1 MLTLLIVIFGS
12 HMWVQEL
19 CRDIYDDNQKLLPM
33 VVLYLKYWQVCWIL
47 CWQRMKYSFVSKAE
61 VYNTRRGKGS
71 SKFQKSFAVIKNQE
85 IYFNST
91 FFLLE
96 QFSLNYSK
104 FLLENQIQTD
114 VCIYYA
120 LFARNEIIQK
130 PSTPGIGKGVN
141 TLSLVLKTL
150 PIFSKSTYPYLLTQ
164 SQCNYL
170 L

>member
-33 VVLYLKYWQVCWIL
+33 VLLYLKYWQVCWIL

-91 FFLLE
+91 FFY
-96 QFSLNYSK
+96 QNN
-104 FLLENQIQTD
+104 FLLITQNSSWKIRSKQMSAYTTYFLQETKQS
-114 VCIYYA
+114 
-120 LFARNEIIQK
+120 RNLQRL
-130 PSTPGIGKGVN
+130 G
-141 TLSLVLKTL
+141 LVKEL
-150 PIFSKSTYPYLLTQ
+150 IHSAWY
-164 SQCNYL
+164 
-170 L
+170 